1 MRWSV
6 TGLLQGWDLNSRGH
20 WNVNDTIVDS
30 DGLRCAMLL
39 QGASGKSEQKS
50 SIWCGILKI
59 DANFRAKMLLTLA
72 FGSKIRSIGERFGI
86 VRFL

>member
-1 MRWSV
+1 MDCDAR
-6 TGLLQGWDLNSRGH
+6 
-20 WNVNDTIVDS
+20 
-30 DGLRCAMLL
+30 MLL

-72 FGSKIRSIGERFGI
+72 FGSKIRSIGERLGI
-86 VRFL
+86 VWFFVNDRSNFDNCKRNLNFDNYAGP